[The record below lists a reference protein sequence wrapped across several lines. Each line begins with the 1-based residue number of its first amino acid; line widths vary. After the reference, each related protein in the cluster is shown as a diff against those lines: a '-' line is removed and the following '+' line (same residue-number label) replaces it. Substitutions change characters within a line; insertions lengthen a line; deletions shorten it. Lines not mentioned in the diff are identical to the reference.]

1 MSESAN
7 PEADAAF
14 WKFHERNPRVLVLFV
29 QFAKEAKAAAVRR
42 PGAPRIGAKAIW
54 ERIRWEYSVVEN
66 VEGAAFVLNNNMTSR
81 YARLAMMKEP
91 SLAGMFETRKLKPQP
106 QPVTY

>member
-1 MSESAN
+1 MTAN

-14 WKFHERNPRVLVLFV
+14 WKFFSANPDVYKAFV
-29 QFAKEAKAAAVRR
+29 YFALEAKRK
-42 PGAPRIGAKAIW
+42 GADRIGAKAVW
-54 ERIRWEYSVVEN
+54 ERLRWSLN
-66 VEGAAFVLNNNMTSR
+66 VEFRTNGKDYALNNNFVSR
-81 YARLAMMKEP
+81 YARLAMNREP

>member
-1 MSESAN
+1 MTPTN

-14 WKFHERNPRVLVLFV
+14 WKFHARNPGVLELFLR
-29 QFAKEAKAAAVRR
+29 FAREAKAARIRR

-54 ERIRWEYSVVEN
+54 ERIRWEYSVVE
-66 VEGAAFVLNNNMTSR
+66 EIDSSAFVLNNNYVSR